1 MRPLL
6 IALLLC
12 CSTMAQAAIQ
22 TREVPYT
29 AADGTR
35 LVGYHAWDDAISG
48 PRPGVI
54 VVHEWGA

>member
-6 IALLLC
+6 ITLLLC

-29 AADGTR
+29 AADGT
-35 LVGYHAWDDAISG
+35 AWSVTTPGTTPSAARG
-48 PRPGVI
+48 P
-54 VVHEWGA
+54 A